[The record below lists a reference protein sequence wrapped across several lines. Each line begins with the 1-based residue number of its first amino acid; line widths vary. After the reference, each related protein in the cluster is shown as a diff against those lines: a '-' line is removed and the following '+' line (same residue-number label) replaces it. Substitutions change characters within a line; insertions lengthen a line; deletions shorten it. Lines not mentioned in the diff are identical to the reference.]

1 MNIFITG
8 NKSKKLFSTVL
19 SDLYKYLS
27 KNYSCN
33 IFIDEFVKT
42 NNLNYKYD
50 NINSGSNSYDI
61 VFCIGGD
68 GSILS
73 AVRRMGS
80 NQIPLLGINIGN
92 LGFLNQL
99 DRNNYRDNI
108 GSIIKKNKF
117 DVKKFILIES
127 NFITRANKNI
137 KILSLNDIVVTQSR
151 ISRLIRL
158 SAFSEK
164 TLINKFACDGLIIS
178 TPIGS
183 TGYSLSA
190 GGPIVSR
197 DVNSF
202 IITPISPHKLSSS
215 PIVINSK
222 ENLEIR
228 FSQKYKNIYISSDGQ
243 ETFELLDGSTIKI
256 KKSKHSAKFVF
267 FNNSNDYYKNLR
279 DKLGW

>member
-19 SDLYKYLS
+19 SDLYEYLS

-108 GSIIKKNKF
+108 ASIIKKNKF

-228 FSQKYKNIYISSDGQ
+228 FSQKYKNIYLSSDGQ
-243 ETFELLDGSTIKI
+243 ETFELLDVSLNGDIVGRLVLVS
-256 KKSKHSAKFVF
+256 KSFDAF
-267 FNNSNDYYKNLR
+267 L
-279 DKLGW
+279 